1 MGTVYNRG
9 TKHKPKWWV
18 GYKEASEE
26 WTYAPSG
33 QPTKEQARRYVER
46 IEANIA
52 AGRVGIER
60 PGKAESCD
68 ALFND
73 WSKSIT
79 NRNAKDDRYRLE
91 NHLRPAFGGLTPRAL
106 TMAAILAWLDAQR
119 KGEAPRKVRPT
130 KPTPPPSDRKRPG
143 PRPKPREPKPVRVKP
158 ARLSDASIRHN
169 LNLLSRFLGWCVEHG
184 HAQHNPVRDIPQ
196 GKRPRQA
203 AKTDT
208 PWLDDDAT
216 VVALMR
222 ALPEPI
228 GLMFYLANRA
238 GLRTGEVAGLR
249 MADLAY
255 LAEGTIRVRYSYDGP
270 LKEDKHSAGK
280 TKWVPSPDDAEAIL
294 AAHVKQRAADKAKPE
309 DFVFPC
315 AGRDGSYYRKE
326 FIETRWAVAAK
337 ACNVDLTWYEATRH
351 SFVSRNLTRG
361 ATLDEVSGAVGHS
374 SPGVTRRYYDHFI
387 RKTFSPTLRAG
398 LPAGPKQ

>member
-18 GYKEASEE
+18 GYKERGGA

-33 QPTKEQARRYVER
+33 QPTKEQAKRFVER

-60 PGKAESCD
+60 AGKAHTCG
-68 ALFND
+68 ALFDD
-73 WSKSIT
+73 WSKSIS

-91 NHLRPAFGGLTPRAL
+91 NHLRPAFESATPREL
-106 TMAAILAWLDAQR
+106 TMGAILGWLDAQR
-119 KGEAPRKVRPT
+119 RGEAPRKERPA
-130 KPTPPPSDRKRPG
+130 KPAPPPSDRKRPG
-143 PRPKPREPKPVRVKP
+143 PKPKPRAPKPVRTKP
-158 ARLSDASIRHN
+158 ARLADASIRHN

-222 ALPEPI
+222 ALPEPL
-228 GLMFYLANRA
+228 GFMFYLGNRS

-249 MADLAY
+249 MADMAFLADG
-255 LAEGTIRVRYSYDGP
+255 AIRVRYSYAGP
-270 LKEDKHSAGK
+270 LKEDKHSTGK
-280 TKWVPSPDDAEAIL
+280 MKWVPAPDGAEAIL
-294 AAHVKQRAADKAKPE
+294 KAHLEQRAANGAKPE
-309 DFVFPC
+309 DYVFPC
-315 AGRDGSYYRKE
+315 AGRDGSFYRKE
-326 FIETRWAVAAK
+326 FLETRWTVAAK
-337 ACNVDLTWYEATRH
+337 ACNVDLTWYQATRH
-351 SFVSRNLTRG
+351 SFVSRSLTHG
-361 ATLDEVSGAVGHS
+361 ASLDEVSRAVGHS
-374 SPGVTRRYYDHFI
+374 SPIVTGRYYDHFV
-387 RKTFSPTLRAG
+387 RRSFSSTLRAG
-398 LPAGPKQ
+398 LPVEKP